1 MIDEN
6 DPDAPLK
13 EIWEIR
19 RRIAEEFGHDRDK
32 YYAYLLELQNSPELR
47 DLVITKEELDRKRKN
62 PAA

>member
-13 EIWEIR
+13 EVWEIR
-19 RRIAEEFGHDRDK
+19 RRIMEEFGNDRERYHD
-32 YYAYLLELQNSPELR
+32 YLVELQNSPELR
-47 DLVITKEELDRKRKN
+47 DRVVTLDELERRRKH

>member
-13 EIWEIR
+13 EVREIR
-19 RRIAEEFGHDRDK
+19 RRMMEEFGNDRERFYD
-32 YYAYLLELQNSPELR
+32 YLVELQNSPELR
-47 DLVITKEELDRKRKN
+47 DRVVTKDELDRQREN